1 MMTIAT
7 LGSGRTTASHAS
19 HCWGFY
25 MLCRDVKLRA
35 ITPGLVAK
43 VIGVNEI
50 PQKEA
55 YTRRGS
61 LFMRKIERD
70 VPEGQDEDNMA
81 RRMCIARSLC
91 SFSSSYK
98 GNRTKILLL
107 ICEGK
112 SMSDNRLAKEI
123 LSSIVKS

>member
-1 MMTIAT
+1 
-7 LGSGRTTASHAS
+7 
-19 HCWGFY
+19 

-61 LFMRKIERD
+61 LFMRKIEKD
-70 VPEGQDEDNMA
+70 VPEGKDEENMA
-81 RRMCIARSLC
+81 RRLRRRSQRECI
-91 SFSSSYK
+91 
-98 GNRTKILLL
+98 
-107 ICEGK
+107 
-112 SMSDNRLAKEI
+112 
-123 LSSIVKS
+123 